1 VRDGDL
7 YGRKRDLG
15 VDAVPAFLLLGVIW
29 AAVLLPPWLQSR
41 REARPNASM
50 VTFRRQ
56 LWSLARTSPGY
67 RPMYTDAFGGFDD
80 DADDYADDMADECYD
95 GDDDGGAAALAGGGG
110 RLRYG
115 DELARRRV
123 RGSTGSGSGHAP
135 ASPRAAAAEGSYR
148 RRRHILSGLT
158 VLAIASVAPAV
169 LLGGAGWIGL
179 AVAGGLL
186 LTYLALLVRRQR
198 RLAERLRKVRY
209 LAPIRAP
216 RPAVVVLGTG
226 TGR

>member
-1 VRDGDL
+1 
-7 YGRKRDLG
+7 

-50 VTFRRQ
+50 LAFRRQ

-67 RPMYTDAFGGFDD
+67 RPMYTDAFGGYDD
-80 DADDYADDMADECYD
+80 GYADDMADESYA
-95 GDDDGGAAALAGGGG
+95 GDHDAGAAGPAGGSGQ
-110 RLRYG
+110 LRYG
-115 DELARRRV
+115 DELARRRA
-123 RGSTGSGSGHAP
+123 RGSTGSGSGNSP
-135 ASPRAAAAEGSYR
+135 ASSRAAAAGGSYR
-148 RRRHILSGLT
+148 RRRHILGGLT
-158 VLAIASVAPAV
+158 VLAMASVAPAV

-179 AVAGGLL
+179 AVASGLL
-186 LTYLALLVRRQR
+186 LTYLVLLVRRRR
-198 RLAERLRKVRY
+198 RLGERLQKVRY

-226 TGR
+226 TGH

>member
-1 VRDGDL
+1 
-7 YGRKRDLG
+7 

-41 REARPNASM
+41 REARPTASM

-67 RPMYTDAFGGFDD
+67 RPVYTDAFSGYEDD
-80 DADDYADDMADECYD
+80 DHD
-95 GDDDGGAAALAGGGG
+95 GDLGIG
-110 RLRYG
+110 RLPDG
-115 DELARRRV
+115 DELARRRSP
-123 RGSTGSGSGHAP
+123 GSTGSAP
-135 ASPRAAAAEGSYR
+135 ASPRAAAAGGSYR
-148 RRRHILSGLT
+148 RRRHILTGLT
-158 VLAIASVAPAV
+158 VLAIGSVAPAV
-169 LLGGAGWIGL
+169 LLGGAGWIGA

-198 RLAERLRKVRY
+198 RLAERLQKVRY

>member
-1 VRDGDL
+1 M
-7 YGRKRDLG
+7 
-15 VDAVPAFLLLGVIW
+15 DAVPAFLLLGVIW
-29 AAVLLPPWLQSR
+29 VAVLLPPWLQSR

-50 VTFRRQ
+50 LTFRRQ

-67 RPMYTDAFGGFDD
+67 HPMYTDALAAYD
-80 DADDYADDMADECYD
+80 DDYADDMADESYA
-95 GDDDGGAAALAGGGG
+95 GDDDGGAAGPAGGRG
-110 RLRYG
+110 RLSYG
-115 DELARRRV
+115 DELARRRT
-123 RGSTGSGSGHAP
+123 RGSTGPGSGHAP
-135 ASPRAAAAEGSYR
+135 ATPRVAPAGGSYR

-158 VLAIASVAPAV
+158 VLAITSVAPAV

-186 LTYLALLVRRQR
+186 LTYLALLVRRR
-198 RLAERLRKVRY
+198 RRVAERLQKVHY

-216 RPAVVVLGTG
+216 RPAVVVLGTA

>member
-1 VRDGDL
+1 M
-7 YGRKRDLG
+7 
-15 VDAVPAFLLLGVIW
+15 DAVPAFLLLGVIW

-41 REARPNASM
+41 REARPTASM

-67 RPMYTDAFGGFDD
+67 RPVYTDAFSDHE
-80 DADDYADDMADECYD
+80 DDYDGDLADELY
-95 GDDDGGAAALAGGGG
+95 DDDGGAAGLAGGIG
-110 RLRYG
+110 RLPDG
-115 DELARRRV
+115 DNLARRRSP
-123 RGSTGSGSGHAP
+123 GSTGHAP
-135 ASPRAAAAEGSYR
+135 ASPRAATAGGSYR
-148 RRRHILSGLT
+148 RRRHILTGLT
-158 VLAIASVAPAV
+158 VLAIGSVAPAV

-198 RLAERLRKVRY
+198 RLAERLQKVRY

>member
-1 VRDGDL
+1 ML
-7 YGRKRDLG
+7 
-15 VDAVPAFLLLGVIW
+15 AFLLLGVIW

-41 REARPNASM
+41 REARPTASM

-67 RPMYTDAFGGFDD
+67 RPVYTNAFTGYEDD
-80 DADDYADDMADECYD
+80 DYDGGLADELYD
-95 GDDDGGAAALAGGGG
+95 GGDDGAAGPARGIG
-110 RLRYG
+110 RLPDG
-115 DELARRRV
+115 DELDRRRAP
-123 RGSTGSGSGHAP
+123 GSTGSAL
-135 ASPRAAAAEGSYR
+135 ASPRAAATGGSYR
-148 RRRHILSGLT
+148 RRRHILTGLA
-158 VLAIASVAPAV
+158 VLAVGSVAPAV
-169 LLGGAGWIGL
+169 LLGGAGWIGS

-186 LTYLALLVRRQR
+186 LTYLGLLVRRQR
-198 RLAERLRKVRY
+198 RLAERLQKVRY

>member
-1 VRDGDL
+1 
-7 YGRKRDLG
+7 

-50 VTFRRQ
+50 LTFRRQ

-67 RPMYTDAFGGFDD
+67 RPMYTDEFGGYHN
-80 DADDYADDMADECYD
+80 DYADDLPDDVAGESYA
-95 GDDDGGAAALAGGGG
+95 GDDDRGAARLAGARG
-110 RLRYG
+110 RLSYG
-115 DELARRRV
+115 DELARRRAQ
-123 RGSTGSGSGHAP
+123 GSTGSGPGHPP
-135 ASPRAAAAEGSYR
+135 ASPRAAAAGGSYR

-198 RLAERLRKVRY
+198 RVAERLQKVRY

>member
-1 VRDGDL
+1 M
-7 YGRKRDLG
+7 
-15 VDAVPAFLLLGVIW
+15 PAFLLLGVIW

-50 VTFRRQ
+50 LTFRRQ

-67 RPMYTDAFGGFDD
+67 RPMYTDAFGGHDD
-80 DADDYADDMADECYD
+80 GYADDRAGDRAGDMADESYA
-95 GDDDGGAAALAGGGG
+95 GDHDAGAAGPAGGSGQ
-110 RLRYG
+110 LRYG
-115 DELARRRV
+115 DELARRRA
-123 RGSTGSGSGHAP
+123 RGSTGSGSGNAP
-135 ASPRAAAAEGSYR
+135 ASPRAAAAGGSYR
-148 RRRHILSGLT
+148 RRRHILGCLT
-158 VLAIASVAPAV
+158 VLAMASVAPAV

-186 LTYLALLVRRQR
+186 LTYLVLLVRRRR
-198 RLAERLRKVRY
+198 RLGERLQKVRY

>member
-1 VRDGDL
+1 M
-7 YGRKRDLG
+7 
-15 VDAVPAFLLLGVIW
+15 DAVPAFLLLGVIW

-41 REARPNASM
+41 REARPTASM

-67 RPMYTDAFGGFDD
+67 RPVYTDAFSDHE
-80 DADDYADDMADECYD
+80 DDYDGDLADELY
-95 GDDDGGAAALAGGGG
+95 DDDGGAAGLAGGTG
-110 RLRYG
+110 RLPDG
-115 DELARRRV
+115 DDLARRRSP
-123 RGSTGSGSGHAP
+123 GSTGHAP
-135 ASPRAAAAEGSYR
+135 ASPRAATAGGSYR
-148 RRRHILSGLT
+148 RRRHILTGLT
-158 VLAIASVAPAV
+158 VLAIGSVAPAV

-198 RLAERLRKVRY
+198 RLAERLQKVRY

>member
-1 VRDGDL
+1 
-7 YGRKRDLG
+7 

-41 REARPNASM
+41 REARPTASM

-67 RPMYTDAFGGFDD
+67 GPVNTDTFGGYEDD
-80 DADDYADDMADECYD
+80 DPDDLADDVGGTVD
-95 GDDDGGAAALAGGGG
+95 GDGGTARQALGTVPHSE
-110 RLRYG
+110 G
-115 DELARRRV
+115 DELARRR
-123 RGSTGSGSGHAP
+123 SLAP
-135 ASPRAAAAEGSYR
+135 SASSRDAAARRTVRVAGSYR
-148 RRRHILSGLT
+148 RRRHILAGLA
-158 VLAIASVAPAV
+158 VLAAGSVAPAV
-169 LLGGAGWIGL
+169 LLAGSWWIAP
-179 AVAGGLL
+179 AVVGGLL

-198 RLAERLRKVRY
+198 RITERLRKVRY

-226 TGR
+226 TAR

>member
-1 VRDGDL
+1 
-7 YGRKRDLG
+7 

-50 VTFRRQ
+50 LTFRRQ

-67 RPMYTDAFGGFDD
+67 RPMYTDAFGGYDDGYDD
-80 DADDYADDMADECYD
+80 DRTDDRADDMADESYAGDHD
-95 GDDDGGAAALAGGGG
+95 GSAARPAGGRGQ
-110 RLRYG
+110 LRYG
-115 DELARRRV
+115 DQLAHRRA
-123 RGSTGSGSGHAP
+123 RGSTGSGSAGAP
-135 ASPRAAAAEGSYR
+135 ASPRAAAAGGSYR
-148 RRRHILSGLT
+148 RRRHILGGLT
-158 VLAIASVAPAV
+158 VLAMASVAPAV

-186 LTYLALLVRRQR
+186 LTYLVLLVRRRR
-198 RLAERLRKVRY
+198 RLVEQLQKVRY

>member
-1 VRDGDL
+1 
-7 YGRKRDLG
+7 

-41 REARPNASM
+41 REARPTASM

-67 RPMYTDAFGGFDD
+67 RPVHTDAFSGYEDHDYGGDL
-80 DADDYADDMADECYD
+80 ADGLYD
-95 GDDDGGAAALAGGGG
+95 GDDDGGAAGLAGGIG
-110 RLRYG
+110 RLRDG
-115 DELARRRV
+115 DELARRRAP
-123 RGSTGSGSGHAP
+123 GSAGHAP
-135 ASPRAAAAEGSYR
+135 ASPRAAAAGGSYR
-148 RRRHILSGLT
+148 RRRHILTSLT
-158 VLAIASVAPAV
+158 VLAVGSVAPAV

-198 RLAERLRKVRY
+198 RLVERLRKVRY

-216 RPAVVVLGTG
+216 HPAVVVLGTA

>member
-1 VRDGDL
+1 
-7 YGRKRDLG
+7 

-50 VTFRRQ
+50 LTFRRQ

-67 RPMYTDAFGGFDD
+67 RPMYTDAFGGYDD
-80 DADDYADDMADECYD
+80 GYADDRADRADDMADESYA
-95 GDDDGGAAALAGGGG
+95 GDDDAGAGGGRG
-110 RLRYG
+110 QLRYG
-115 DELARRRV
+115 DELARRRA

-135 ASPRAAAAEGSYR
+135 ASPRAAAAGGSYR
-148 RRRHILSGLT
+148 RRRHILGGLT
-158 VLAIASVAPAV
+158 GLVMASVAPAV

-186 LTYLALLVRRQR
+186 LTYLVLLVRRRR
-198 RLAERLRKVRY
+198 RLAERLQKVRY

>member
-1 VRDGDL
+1 
-7 YGRKRDLG
+7 

-50 VTFRRQ
+50 LTFRRQ

-67 RPMYTDAFGGFDD
+67 RPMYTDAFGGYDD
-80 DADDYADDMADECYD
+80 GYADDRADDMADESYAGD
-95 GDDDGGAAALAGGGG
+95 GDGGAPGPARG
-110 RLRYG
+110 RGQLRYG

-123 RGSTGSGSGHAP
+123 RGSTGSGSANAP
-135 ASPRAAAAEGSYR
+135 ASRRAAAAGGSYR
-148 RRRHILSGLT
+148 RRRHILGGLT
-158 VLAIASVAPAV
+158 VLAMASVAPAV

-186 LTYLALLVRRQR
+186 LTYLVLLVRRRR
-198 RLAERLRKVRY
+198 RLAERLQKVRY

>member
-1 VRDGDL
+1 
-7 YGRKRDLG
+7 

-50 VTFRRQ
+50 LTFRRQ

-67 RPMYTDAFGGFDD
+67 RPIYTDELAGYDD
-80 DADDYADDMADECYD
+80 DSAHDLADESYAADDPYA
-95 GDDDGGAAALAGGGG
+95 GDDDGSAAGLPGA
-110 RLRYG
+110 RRRRSYG
-115 DELARRRV
+115 DELARRRAL
-123 RGSTGSGSGHAP
+123 GSTGSGSGYPP
-135 ASPRAAAAEGSYR
+135 ASPRAVPAAGSYR

-198 RLAERLRKVRY
+198 RVAERLQKVRY

>member
-1 VRDGDL
+1 
-7 YGRKRDLG
+7 

-41 REARPNASM
+41 REARPTASM

-67 RPMYTDAFGGFDD
+67 GPVYTDTFGG
-80 DADDYADDMADECYD
+80 Y
-95 GDDDGGAAALAGGGG
+95 GDDDPEDQVDDLIDDG
-110 RLRYG
+110 RGVDDGSEG
-115 DELARRRV
+115 DELARRL
-123 RGSTGSGSGHAP
+123 SLAPP
-135 ASPRAAAAEGSYR
+135 ASSQDPAARRTVGVAGSYR
-148 RRRHILSGLT
+148 RRRHILAGLA
-158 VLAIASVAPAV
+158 VLAAGSVAPAV
-169 LLGGAGWIGL
+169 LLGGSWWIAP
-179 AVAGGLL
+179 AVVGGLL

-198 RLAERLRKVRY
+198 RITDRLRKVRY

-226 TGR
+226 AAR

>member
-1 VRDGDL
+1 
-7 YGRKRDLG
+7 
-15 VDAVPAFLLLGVIW
+15 VDAVLAFLLLGVIW

-41 REARPNASM
+41 RDARPTASM

-67 RPMYTDAFGGFDD
+67 RPVYTDAFSGYDD
-80 DADDYADDMADECYD
+80 DYGGELADELYH
-95 GDDDGGAAALAGGGG
+95 GDDDGAAGPAGGVG
-110 RLRYG
+110 LPDG
-115 DELARRRV
+115 DELARRRS
-123 RGSTGSGSGHAP
+123 RSFAGHAP
-135 ASPRAAAAEGSYR
+135 ASPRPATAGGSYR
-148 RRRHILSGLT
+148 RRRHILTGLT
-158 VLAIASVAPAV
+158 VLAIGSVAPAV

-186 LTYLALLVRRQR
+186 LTYLVLLVRRRR
-198 RLAERLRKVRY
+198 RLAERLQKVRY

>member
-1 VRDGDL
+1 M
-7 YGRKRDLG
+7 
-15 VDAVPAFLLLGVIW
+15 PAFLLLGVIW

-50 VTFRRQ
+50 LTFRRQ

-67 RPMYTDAFGGFDD
+67 RPMYTDEFGGYD
-80 DADDYADDMADECYD
+80 DDYAHDLADESYA
-95 GDDDGGAAALAGGGG
+95 GDDDGSAAGPAGA
-110 RLRYG
+110 RRRRSYG
-115 DELARRRV
+115 DELARRREQ
-123 RGSTGSGSGHAP
+123 GSTGSGSGYPP
-135 ASPRAAAAEGSYR
+135 ASPRAAAAAGSYR
-148 RRRHILSGLT
+148 RRRHILSSLT

-186 LTYLALLVRRQR
+186 LTYLVLLVRRQR
-198 RLAERLRKVRY
+198 RVAERLQKVRY
-209 LAPIRAP
+209 LTPIRAP

>member
-1 VRDGDL
+1 VRDSDL

-29 AAVLLPPWLQSR
+29 VAVLLPPWLQSR

-50 VTFRRQ
+50 LTFRRQ

-67 RPMYTDAFGGFDD
+67 RPMYTDALEGYDD
-80 DADDYADDMADECYD
+80 SYADDCAEGVADESYA
-95 GDDDGGAAALAGGGG
+95 GDDGGAAAPTGGAG

-115 DELARRRV
+115 DELARRRA

-135 ASPRAAAAEGSYR
+135 ASPRAVAAGCSYR

-158 VLAIASVAPAV
+158 VLAITSVAPAV

-179 AVAGGLL
+179 AVAGALL
-186 LTYLALLVRRQR
+186 LTYMALLVRRRR
-198 RLAERLRKVRY
+198 RLAERLHKVRY

>member
-1 VRDGDL
+1 
-7 YGRKRDLG
+7 

-41 REARPNASM
+41 REARPTASM

-67 RPMYTDAFGGFDD
+67 GPVYTDTFGG
-80 DADDYADDMADECYD
+80 Y
-95 GDDDGGAAALAGGGG
+95 GDDDPEDQVDDLIDDG
-110 RLRYG
+110 RGVDDGSEG
-115 DELARRRV
+115 DELARRR
-123 RGSTGSGSGHAP
+123 SLAPP
-135 ASPRAAAAEGSYR
+135 ASSQDPAARRTVGVAGSYR
-148 RRRHILSGLT
+148 RRRHILAGLA
-158 VLAIASVAPAV
+158 VLAAGSVAPAV
-169 LLGGAGWIGL
+169 LLGGSWWIAP
-179 AVAGGLL
+179 AVVGGLL

-198 RLAERLRKVRY
+198 RITDRLRKVRY

-226 TGR
+226 AAR

>member
-1 VRDGDL
+1 
-7 YGRKRDLG
+7 
-15 VDAVPAFLLLGVIW
+15 
-29 AAVLLPPWLQSR
+29 
-41 REARPNASM
+41 M

-67 RPMYTDAFGGFDD
+67 RPVYTDAFSGYED
-80 DADDYADDMADECYD
+80 DDYAGDLADESYD
-95 GDDDGGAAALAGGGG
+95 GDADGGAGGPVVGFG
-110 RLRYG
+110 RLPG
-115 DELARRRV
+115 GVELGRRRAP
-123 RGSTGSGSGHAP
+123 GSTGPGHAP
-135 ASPRAAAAEGSYR
+135 SSLQAVEARGSYR
-148 RRRHILSGLT
+148 RRRHILTGLT
-158 VLAIASVAPAV
+158 VLAIGSVAPAL
-169 LLGGAGWIGL
+169 LLGGVGWIGL

-198 RLAERLRKVRY
+198 RLAERLQKVRY

>member
-1 VRDGDL
+1 
-7 YGRKRDLG
+7 

-41 REARPNASM
+41 REARPTASM

-67 RPMYTDAFGGFDD
+67 RPVHTDSFSGYEDD
-80 DADDYADDMADECYD
+80 DYPGDLADESYH
-95 GDDDGGAAALAGGGG
+95 GDDDGGAAGLAGGLG
-110 RLRYG
+110 RLPGG
-115 DELARRRV
+115 DELARRRSP
-123 RGSTGSGSGHAP
+123 GSIGHAP
-135 ASPRAAAAEGSYR
+135 ASPRAATTGGTYR
-148 RRRHILSGLT
+148 RRRHILTGLT
-158 VLAIASVAPAV
+158 VLAIGSVAPAV
-169 LLGGAGWIGL
+169 LLGGAGWIGP

-198 RLAERLRKVRY
+198 RIAERLQKVRY